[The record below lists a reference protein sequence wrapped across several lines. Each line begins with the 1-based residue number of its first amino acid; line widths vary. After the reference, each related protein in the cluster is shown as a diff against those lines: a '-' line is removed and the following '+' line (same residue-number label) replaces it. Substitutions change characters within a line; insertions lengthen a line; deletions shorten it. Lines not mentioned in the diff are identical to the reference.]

1 MEETFV
7 DFPKSDASKAT
18 QIDHAEDLSDDMKK
32 LEEYIDYTKHAW
44 VGNAADIFIKRLED
58 YVSEL
63 NTCSSLF
70 KEDGENL
77 EKCSETYKN
86 LEKHFLEKNI

>member
-1 MEETFV
+1 MTEIFIDLKVAKE
-7 DFPKSDASKAT
+7 DARK
-18 QIDHAEDLSDDMKK
+18 IEDDSVMCENAMKRLK
-32 LEEYIDYTKHAW
+32 EYIEYTKYAW
-44 VGNAADIFIKRLED
+44 VGNASDIFIKRLED

-77 EKCSETYKN
+77 EICSETYKK